1 MTQTDQ
7 AANTYFR
14 IRIHNLTSMN
24 EDILTTLSIDYGAT
38 GVAEAL
44 AYSQPDL
51 TFDPRILKQRAHEI
65 DVFFP
70 EKPVEEYFQEIKK
83 LDDRIS
89 WQVFEEKH
97 KDWLEEWKKGF
108 VPFALTPKVW
118 IVPSW
123 LEVPKEAPESIRI
136 DPGMAFG
143 TGTHATTQMAAYFV
157 EKYSQKNPEKVKSMN
172 FLDVGTGTAV
182 LAMLAKL
189 GGFQKIKGIDID
201 PEAQRVS
208 KENTKLNNMS
218 DIEITSE
225 LLEEVKEKYDVV
237 MANII
242 DGVLIHLLPD
252 LLKMM
257 KPSAQL
263 FVTGI
268 LVEREAHFFEKFIEA
283 GNLKVVRRLEK
294 DEWVGFWVI
303 ADTVSKEN

>member
-1 MTQTDQ
+1 MTQTTVN
-7 AANTYFR
+7 AGTYFR
-14 IRIHNLTSMN
+14 IRIQGLSSMN

-44 AYSQPDL
+44 PYTQPDL
-51 TFDPRILKQRAHEI
+51 TFDPRILKQRDHEI

-70 EKPVEEYFQEIKK
+70 EKPTEEYFQEVKK

-89 WQVFEEKH
+89 WQIFEEKH

-123 LEVPKEAPESIRI
+123 LEVPKEAPTAIRI

-157 EKYSQKNPEKVKSMN
+157 EKYSLKNSDKVKSLN

-182 LAMLAKL
+182 LAMLARL
-189 GGFQKIKGIDID
+189 GGFQKVKGIDID

-208 KENTKLNNMS
+208 KENILLNNMPE
-218 DIEITSE
+218 IEITSE

-242 DGVLIHLLPD
+242 DGVLINLRQD
-252 LLKMM
+252 LLRVM
-257 KPSAQL
+257 KSDGQL

-268 LVEREAHFFEKFIEA
+268 LLEREAYFFESFIEA
-283 GNLKVVRRLEK
+283 AKLKVVRRLEK
-294 DEWVGFWVI
+294 DEWVGFWLI
-303 ADTVSKEN
+303 KES

>member
-1 MTQTDQ
+1 MTTET
-7 AANTYFR
+7 NTYFR
-14 IRIHNLTSMN
+14 VRIQNLSSIH
-24 EDILTTLSIDYGAT
+24 EDVITTLSIDFGAS

-51 TFDPRILKQRAHEI
+51 TFDPRILNKRAHDI

-70 EKPVEEYFQEIKK
+70 EKPTEDYFAEIKK
-83 LDDRIS
+83 LDDTIT

-97 KDWLEEWKKGF
+97 QDWLEEWKKGF
-108 VPFALTPKVW
+108 VPFPLTQKVW

-123 LEVPKEAPESIRI
+123 LEVPAQAPQAIRI

-157 EKYSQKNPEKVKSMN
+157 EKYSQKNPEKVKTKN

-182 LAMLAKL
+182 LAMLARL
-189 GGFQKIKGIDID
+189 DGFQKIKGIDID

-208 KENTKLNNMS
+208 KDNVRLNEMT
-218 DIEITSE
+218 DIQITSE
-225 LLEEVKEKYDVV
+225 LLEEVREKYDVV

-242 DGVLIHLLPD
+242 DGVLINLRSD
-252 LLKMM
+252 LLKVL
-257 KPSAQL
+257 KPDGQL

-268 LVEREAHFFEKFIEA
+268 LIEREPLFFEKFIEPSH
-283 GNLKVVRRLEK
+283 LKVVRRLEK
-294 DEWVGFWVI
+294 DEWVGFWLI
-303 ADTVSKEN
+303 RES

>member
-1 MTQTDQ
+1 MQNQ
-7 AANTYFR
+7 EQNTYFR
-14 IRIHNLTSMN
+14 VRLHNLSTVL
-24 EDILTTLSIDYGAT
+24 EDIITTMSIDFGAS

-44 AYSQPDL
+44 SYSQPDL
-51 TFDPRILKQRAHEI
+51 TFDPRILKQRSHEI

-70 EKPVEEYFQEIKK
+70 EKPTEEYFQEIKK
-83 LDDRIS
+83 LDEKIS

-108 VPFALTPKVW
+108 VPFALTQKVW

-123 LEVPKEAPESIRI
+123 LEVPKEAPQAIRI

-157 EKYSQKNPEKVKSMN
+157 EKYSQKYPDKVKDMN
-172 FLDVGTGTAV
+172 FIDVGTGTAV
-182 LAMLAKL
+182 LAMLAKM
-189 GGFQKIKGIDID
+189 GGFEKVKGIDID

-208 KENTKLNNMS
+208 KENTKLNNMN
-218 DIEITSE
+218 DIIITSE

-242 DGVLIHLLPD
+242 DGVLINLRED
-252 LLKMM
+252 LLRVL
-257 KPSAQL
+257 KPGGQL

-268 LVEREAHFFEKFIEA
+268 LVERETLFFEKFIEEA
-283 GNLKVVRRLEK
+283 KLKVVRRLEK
-294 DEWVGFWVI
+294 DEWVGFWL
-303 ADTVSKEN
+303 TKES

>member
-1 MTQTDQ
+1 VTDTPN
-7 AANTYFR
+7 NTYYR
-14 IRIHNLTSMN
+14 IRIHNLSSIH
-24 EDILTTLSIDYGAT
+24 EDILTTMSIDFGAS

-51 TFDPRILKQRAHEI
+51 TFDPRILKQKAHEI

-70 EKPVEEYFQEIKK
+70 EKPNPEYFIEIKK

-123 LEVPKEAPESIRI
+123 LDVPKEAPQAIRI

-157 EKYSQKNPEKVKSMN
+157 EKFAQKNSDKTK
-172 FLDVGTGTAV
+172 FLSFIDVGTGTAV
-182 LAMLAKL
+182 LAMLAHI
-189 GGFQKIKGIDID
+189 GGFKKIKGIDID

-208 KENTKLNNMS
+208 RENTKLNHMTE
-218 DIEITSE
+218 IEITSE
-225 LLEEVKEKYDVV
+225 LLEEIHEKYDVV

-242 DGVLIHLLPD
+242 DGVLVNLRQD
-252 LLKMM
+252 LLRVL
-257 KPSAQL
+257 KPDGQL

-268 LVEREAHFFEKFIEA
+268 LVEREALFFEKFIEA
-283 GNLKVVRRLEK
+283 SNLKVVRRLEK
-294 DEWVGFWVI
+294 DEWVGFWLVRG
-303 ADTVSKEN
+303 S

>member
-1 MTQTDQ
+1 MTAQ
-7 AANTYFR
+7 ANTYFR
-14 IRIHNLTSMN
+14 VRVQNLSSIN
-24 EDILTTLSIDYGAT
+24 EDVLTTLSIDHGAT

-44 AYSQPDL
+44 VFSQPDL
-51 TFDPRILKQRAHEI
+51 TFDPRILKQRAHEV

-70 EKPVEEYFQEIKK
+70 QRPTEDYFQKIKK
-83 LDDRIS
+83 LDKKIS

-97 KDWLEEWKKGF
+97 QDWLEEWKKGF

-123 LEVPKEAPESIRI
+123 LEVPREAPQAIRI

-157 EKYSQKNPEKVKSMN
+157 EKYSQKNPEKVKSMS

-182 LAMLAKL
+182 LAMLARL
-189 GGFQKIKGIDID
+189 SGFQKAKGIDID

-208 KENTKLNNMS
+208 KENIKLNGITG
-218 DIEITSE
+218 IEVTSE
-225 LLEEVKEKYDVV
+225 LLEEVHEKYDVV

-242 DGVLIHLLPD
+242 DGVLINLRPELLRVLKPD
-252 LLKMM
+252 G
-257 KPSAQL
+257 QL

-268 LVEREAHFFEKFIEA
+268 LVERESLFFEKFIEVSQ
-283 GNLKVVRRLEK
+283 LKVARRVEK
-294 DEWVGFWVI
+294 DDWVGFWLVRE
-303 ADTVSKEN
+303 S